1 MRSVAVVGASL
12 AGLAAARALRAQGYD
27 GGITLIGDEPRAPYD
42 RPPLSKEFLLSRVS
56 TEELALTTDDDESL
70 DIDWRLGTAATA
82 LDPHG
87 RRIVLSDG
95 GEVRAD
101 GAVIATGARARTLPG
116 ADGVSGVHTLR
127 TLDDALA
134 LRASL
139 GSGGPLVVIG
149 AGFIGAEVASTALTA
164 GLDVTVVEAL
174 PVPLAGPLGAE
185 MGTVCAGLHADH
197 GVPVLCG
204 TPVSELLGGTRV
216 EGVRLAD
223 GTVLPAATVL
233 VGIGAVPNT
242 EWLAGSGLDLRD
254 GVRTDARGAT
264 GVPHVVAVGD
274 CAASYQPGT
283 GRHVRTEH
291 WTDALRQP
299 ETAVRSL
306 LTGRVAES
314 APARDATVG
323 DPVER
328 EAENG
333 SGEGGSAGGGAGG
346 AARGPLPYFWSEQ
359 YGVRIQFAGTRR
371 DGDTVRIESGDPED
385 RCFLAV
391 YERDGRPTAVLGMDQ
406 PKQFTRWR
414 RQLAAEWAAVPT

>member
-42 RPPLSKEFLLSRVS
+42 RPPLSKDFLLSRTS

-70 DIDWRLGTAATA
+70 AVDWRLGTTATA
-82 LDPHG
+82 LDPYE
-87 RRIVLSDG
+87 RRITLSDG

-101 GAVIATGARARTLPG
+101 GVVIATGARARTLPG
-116 ADGVSGVHTLR
+116 AGAPGAGGMSGVHTLR

-134 LRASL
+134 LRESL
-139 GSGGPLVVIG
+139 RSGGPLVVIG
-149 AGFIGAEVASTALTA
+149 AGFIGSEVASTALAA

-174 PVPLAGPLGAE
+174 PVPLAGPLGAG
-185 MGTVCAGLHADH
+185 MGAVCAGLHTDH

-204 TPVSELLGGTRV
+204 VPVRELLGGARV

-233 VGIGAVPNT
+233 VGIGAEPNT
-242 EWLAGSGLDLRD
+242 DWLADSGLDIRD

-264 GVPHVVAVGD
+264 AVPHVVAAGD
-274 CAASYQPGT
+274 CAASYQPGPA
-283 GRHVRTEH
+283 RHVRTEH

-299 ETAVRSL
+299 ETAVRAL
-306 LTGRVAES
+306 LAG
-314 APARDATVG
+314 PDA
-323 DPVER
+323 
-328 EAENG
+328 
-333 SGEGGSAGGGAGG
+333 GADT
-346 AARGPLPYFWSEQ
+346 ACGPLPYFWSEQ
-359 YGVRIQFAGTRR
+359 YGVRIQFAGARR
-371 DGDTVRIESGDPED
+371 DGDSVRIESGDPED
-385 RCFLAV
+385 RSFLAV

-414 RQLAAEWAAVPT
+414 RRLAADWAAVTT